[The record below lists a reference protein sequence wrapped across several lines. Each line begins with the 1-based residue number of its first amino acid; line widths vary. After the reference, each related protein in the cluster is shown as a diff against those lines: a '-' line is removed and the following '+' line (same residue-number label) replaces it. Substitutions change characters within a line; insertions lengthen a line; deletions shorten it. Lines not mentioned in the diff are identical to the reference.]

1 MGTPEDYQAIAQ
13 RIKQRR
19 TELNLSLQDIADIT
33 DMSKSTLQR
42 YEAGSIRNIP
52 LQKLGI
58 LARALQTSADWL
70 LGWTKGP
77 EDISPIDMD
86 FRQYTKVLGFR
97 IHSWPGSDSKIY
109 LSNDD
114 IGQAQI
120 TKEEYEQFRDS
131 ITAYIKFNATN
142 LLQQAL
148 SRENQRILEEFGK
161 LEQEKSNP
169 GATNIGTKERT

>member
-19 TELNLSLQDIADIT
+19 AELNLSLQDIADMT

-58 LARALQTSADWL
+58 LAQALQTSADWL
-70 LGWTKGP
+70 LGWVKEP
-77 EDISPIDMD
+77 DEISSIDMD
-86 FRQYTKVLGFR
+86 FRKFIKAIGF
-97 IHSWPGSDSKIY
+97 HVHTWPGNTSRIY
-109 LSNDD
+109 LSNDH

-120 TKEEYEQFRDS
+120 TKEEYEQLRDS
-131 ITAYIKFNATN
+131 ISAYVKFNAAD
-142 LLQQAL
+142 LLNQAL
-148 SRENQRILEEFGK
+148 ARENHRIMEDIAK
-161 LEQEKSNP
+161 LET
-169 GATNIGTKERT
+169 ATAIDGDC